1 MATSE
6 IDGSYGLPRYVHTF
20 TDKLQ
25 QMLHDV
31 GGKIIDNV
39 IKPASS
45 QRYACR
51 LIQPANKNEEGSE
64 LQKKR
69 TRRGMIQISGL
80 IHKMENKSDPILDW
94 FMFHKIYY
102 MYSDINN
109 KEEQNTAMILTSMS
123 EHEEANI
130 VNEELEDSRDND
142 DNNQPILQENII
154 PSDLND
160 IQPRATQVW
169 NCNSFGF
176 VPNVR

>member
-25 QMLHDV
+25 QILHDV

-80 IHKMENKSDPILDW
+80 IHKMENKSDPRLAW
-94 FMFHKIYY
+94 FMFHNIYC
-102 MYSDINN
+102 MYSDIKN
-109 KEEQNTAMILTSMS
+109 KEEKNLLFYSQKFHNTKKPTKLTNNLNSHVIMMITINL
-123 EHEEANI
+123 
-130 VNEELEDSRDND
+130 
-142 DNNQPILQENII
+142 
-154 PSDLND
+154 
-160 IQPRATQVW
+160 
-169 NCNSFGF
+169 FF
-176 VPNVR
+176 KK